1 MSATGERHAR
11 ALPDGFTL
19 LEVLVVIAV
28 LALITGLAF
37 PRIERTMDNVR
48 FASARAA
55 VEAATY
61 AARAEAARTNSSM
74 VVNAS
79 RDGHSLLSNGRIV
92 ATLPSSI
99 RLETSENAP
108 RFFGDGSSDGGE
120 IEVVSES
127 ARAKLLIA
135 DGNGVARWGQ

>member
-1 MSATGERHAR
+1 MSALGDRRAR
-11 ALPDGFTL
+11 ALSDGFTL

-28 LALITGLAF
+28 LALISGLAF
-37 PRIERTMDNVR
+37 PHIERTMESVR
-48 FASARAA
+48 FASARAT
-55 VEAATY
+55 VEAATD

-74 VVNAS
+74 VLNAS

-108 RFFGDGSSDGGE
+108 HFFGDGSSDGGA
-120 IEVVSES
+120 IEVISERT
-127 ARAKLLIA
+127 RAELLIA
-135 DGNGVARWGQ
+135 DGNGIARWRQ